1 MLDKK
6 RKQAP
11 GIKAVLLLFLVS
23 LVLTLAI
30 PGGQAAHSGDNIDI
44 IFPSESIGQLS
55 ILKSNWHPGSV
66 SRNDSVPLGPAR
78 GVISVPRNCSL
89 KLVGNYSLESSL
101 KVLETLPA
109 ANIIALDLRKLPL
122 DDSKLAPIRH
132 LTALRHLSLEA
143 TEVSDGS
150 LKYMVTLPHLQ
161 YLSLKSTL
169 FTGKNGGLKDL
180 AQIHSL
186 HQIRLG
192 HNELKGLDLKPLTAL
207 KNLTTFQ
214 ISCSQIDDSAMRAI
228 GSMTQLDSLDI
239 SGNNKIT
246 DKGLLQLL
254 PIKHLRHLDISDLK
268 ISKQGIIA
276 LAPMHIKFISL
287 YYRDFKPGELAE
299 IKSHLPGTVLQ
310 DATKKE
316 VPSEVYAPLH

>member
-1 MLDKK
+1 MLDKP
-6 RKQAP
+6 RKQEQVS
-11 GIKAVLLLFLVS
+11 KVVLLLFLVS
-23 LVLTLAI
+23 QLLSLAA
-30 PGGQAAHSGDNIDI
+30 PTAQAARSGDKLDI
-44 IFPSESIGQLS
+44 TFPTESIGQLS
-55 ILKSNWHPGSV
+55 ILKANWHPGSV
-66 SRNDSVPLGPAR
+66 SRSDSVPLGPAR
-78 GVISVPRNCSL
+78 GVISVPRNCPL

-101 KVLETLPA
+101 KALETLPA
-109 ANIIALDLRKLPL
+109 ANIVALDLRKLPL

-150 LKYMVTLPHLQ
+150 LKYMLALPQLQ

-169 FTGKNGGLKDL
+169 FTGKNGGLRDL

-186 HQIRLG
+186 RQIRLG

-299 IKSHLPGTVLQ
+299 IKSHMPGTVLQ